1 MDTTWWYGILAVVS
15 ILIAVALRFGIY
27 TILVKFNRWLPEKAT
42 KVANVSSIAAGGI
55 ALIALVGNFLLTK
68 H

>member
-1 MDTTWWYGILAVVS
+1 MDTTWWYGILAIVS

-42 KVANVSSIAAGGI
+42 RVANVSSMAAGGV
-55 ALIALVGNFLLTK
+55 ALVALVGNFLLSK

>member
-1 MDTTWWYGILAVVS
+1 MDTTWWYGILAIVS
-15 ILIAVALRFGIY
+15 ILIAIALRFGIY

-42 KVANVSSIAAGGI
+42 QVANISSMAAGGI
-55 ALIALVGNFLLTK
+55 ALLALVGNFLLSK

>member
-1 MDTTWWYGILAVVS
+1 MDTTMWYGILAVVS
-15 ILIAVALRFGIY
+15 ILITVALRFGIY

-42 KVANVSSIAAGGI
+42 RVANVSSMAAGGV
-55 ALIALVGNFLLTK
+55 ALLALVGNFLLTK

>member
-1 MDTTWWYGILAVVS
+1 MDTTMWYGILAVVS
-15 ILIAVALRFGIY
+15 IVISVALRFGIY

-42 KVANVSSIAAGGI
+42 KVANVSSMAAGG
-55 ALIALVGNFLLTK
+55 LSLLALVGNFLLSK

>member
-1 MDTTWWYGILAVVS
+1 MDTTMWYGILAVVS
-15 ILIAVALRFGIY
+15 IVISVALRFGIY

-42 KVANVSSIAAGGI
+42 KVANVSGMAAGGL
-55 ALIALVGNFLLTK
+55 ALLALVGNFLLSK

>member
-1 MDTTWWYGILAVVS
+1 MDTTMWYGILAVVG
-15 ILIAVALRFGIY
+15 ILISVALRFGIY

-42 KVANVSSIAAGGI
+42 KVANISSIVAG
-55 ALIALVGNFLLTK
+55 ALALVMLAGNFLLTK

>member
-1 MDTTWWYGILAVVS
+1 MDTTWWYGILAIVS

-42 KVANVSSIAAGGI
+42 RVANVSSMAAGGV
-55 ALIALVGNFLLTK
+55 ALVALVGNFLLTK

>member
-1 MDTTWWYGILAVVS
+1 MDTTMWYGILAVVS
-15 ILIAVALRFGIY
+15 IVISVALRFGIY

-42 KVANVSSIAAGGI
+42 KVANVSSMAAGGL
-55 ALIALVGNFLLTK
+55 ALLALVGNFLLSK

>member
-1 MDTTWWYGILAVVS
+1 MDTTWWYGILAIVS

-27 TILVKFNRWLPEKAT
+27 TILVKFNRWLPERAT
-42 KVANVSSIAAGGI
+42 KVANVSSMAAGGV
-55 ALIALVGNFLLTK
+55 ALLALVGNFLLSK

>member
-1 MDTTWWYGILAVVS
+1 MDTTWWYGILAIVS
-15 ILIAVALRFGIY
+15 ILIAIALRFGIY

-42 KVANVSSIAAGGI
+42 RVANVSSIAAGGV
-55 ALIALVGNFLLTK
+55 ALVALVGNFLLSK

>member
-1 MDTTWWYGILAVVS
+1 MDTVWWYGILSVAS
-15 ILIAVALRFGIY
+15 LAIAIALRFGVY

-42 KVANVSSIAAGGI
+42 KVANVSSAVAVGV
-55 ALIALVGNFLLTK
+55 ALVAIVGNLILTR

>member
-1 MDTTWWYGILAVVS
+1 MDTTWWYGILAIVS

-42 KVANVSSIAAGGI
+42 KVANVSSMAAGGV
-55 ALIALVGNFLLTK
+55 ALVALVGNFLLTK

>member
-1 MDTTWWYGILAVVS
+1 MDTTWWYGILAIVT
-15 ILIAVALRFGIY
+15 ILIVVALRFGIY

-42 KVANVSSIAAGGI
+42 RVANISSMAAGGV
-55 ALIALVGNFLLTK
+55 ALLLLVVNFVGTR

>member
-1 MDTTWWYGILAVVS
+1 MDTTWWYGILAIVS

-42 KVANVSSIAAGGI
+42 RVANASSMAAGGI
-55 ALIALVGNFLLTK
+55 ALVALVGNFLLSK

>member
-1 MDTTWWYGILAVVS
+1 MDTTMWYGILAVVS
-15 ILIAVALRFGIY
+15 IVISVALRFGIY

-42 KVANVSSIAAGGI
+42 KVANVSSMAAGGI
-55 ALIALVGNFLLTK
+55 ALLALVGNFLLSK

>member
-1 MDTTWWYGILAVVS
+1 MDTTWWYGILAIVS

-27 TILVKFNRWLPEKAT
+27 TILVKFNRWLPERAT
-42 KVANVSSIAAGGI
+42 RVANVSSMAAGGV
-55 ALIALVGNFLLTK
+55 ALVALVGNFLLTK

>member
-1 MDTTWWYGILAVVS
+1 MDTTWWYGILAIVS

-27 TILVKFNRWLPEKAT
+27 TILVKFNRWLPERAT
-42 KVANVSSIAAGGI
+42 RVANVSSMVAGGI
-55 ALIALVGNFLLTK
+55 ALLALVGNFLLSK

>member
-1 MDTTWWYGILAVVS
+1 MDTTWWYGILAIVT
-15 ILIAVALRFGIY
+15 ILIVVALRFGIY

-42 KVANVSSIAAGGI
+42 KVANISSMAAGGV
-55 ALIALVGNFLLTK
+55 ALLLLVVNFVGTR

>member
-1 MDTTWWYGILAVVS
+1 MDTTWWYGILAIVS
-15 ILIAVALRFGIY
+15 ILIAIALRFGIY

-42 KVANVSSIAAGGI
+42 RVANVSSMAAGGV
-55 ALIALVGNFLLTK
+55 ALVALVGNFLLSK

>member
-1 MDTTWWYGILAVVS
+1 MDTTWWYGILAIVS

-42 KVANVSSIAAGGI
+42 RVANVSSMAAGGI
-55 ALIALVGNFLLTK
+55 ALVALVGNFLLSK

>member
-42 KVANVSSIAAGGI
+42 KVANVSSMAAGGV
-55 ALIALVGNFLLTK
+55 ALVALVGNFLLTK

>member
-1 MDTTWWYGILAVVS
+1 MDTTMWYGILAVVS
-15 ILIAVALRFGIY
+15 ILITVALRFGIY

-42 KVANVSSIAAGGI
+42 KVANVSSMAAGGV
-55 ALIALVGNFLLTK
+55 ALLALVGNFLLTK